1 MKDLL
6 ELNKRDLEKV
16 KILMFDLDGTFVS
29 KDRLKSS
36 TYNCL
41 EKVANKGMKT
51 VVVTGRPGGWCDMI
65 ARWWPV
71 DSVLFFAAYATA

>member
-36 TYNCL
+36 TYNL
-41 EKVANKGMKT
+41 SL
-51 VVVTGRPGGWCDMI
+51 I
-65 ARWWPV
+65 HI
-71 DSVLFFAAYATA
+71 